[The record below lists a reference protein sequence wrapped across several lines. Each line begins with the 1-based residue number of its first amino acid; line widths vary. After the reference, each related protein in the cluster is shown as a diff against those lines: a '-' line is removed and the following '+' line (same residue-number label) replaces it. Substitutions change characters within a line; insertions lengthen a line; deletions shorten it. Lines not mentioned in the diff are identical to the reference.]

1 MPTKTLYMNKTT
13 GALMIT
19 DYVSDD
25 ATRESTM
32 ASRLANPNSNLSTIN
47 FHSDFEFVQ
56 ILDELT
62 LSSASFSSIAL
73 ETRTW
78 STSGGGCC

>member
-25 ATRESTM
+25 ATRASTL
-32 ASRLANPNSNLSTIN
+32 ASRLANPNSNLSTVS
-47 FHSDFEFVQ
+47 FHTDFEFIK
-56 ILDELT
+56 ILDELE
-62 LSSASFSSIAL
+62 LSSASFSSQGL
-73 ETRTW
+73 SSRSWDTG
-78 STSGGGCC
+78 GGGCC

>member
-32 ASRLANPNSNLSTIN
+32 ASRLANPNSNLSTID